1 MSFSPT
7 NGPGR
12 LNIVHVA
19 PRPLDDRQAEKNS
32 AKFTR
37 IFDRKRQFSAN
48 LISQSGR
55 ENFKRPKI
63 EKSDAEPC
71 MIRMTG

>member
-19 PRPLDDRQAEKNS
+19 QSPLDDRQAEKNTV
-32 AKFTR
+32 KYNR
-37 IFDRKRQFSAN
+37 IIERKRQFSAN
-48 LISQSGR
+48 PISQSRR
-55 ENFKRPKI
+55 ENFKEDEMKKAIPNL
-63 EKSDAEPC
+63 
-71 MIRMTG
+71 T